1 MTQGAMWVDLS
12 CAQGDGTTE
21 GERAGLARSRRW
33 PLGGRRRVWLA
44 GAIGACAAG
53 LLTGCGSS
61 PPVPQQTFADYTS
74 TVTPTAPSPAPV
86 PKAVAAPVRP
96 DGMER
101 TDEVG
106 AAAAAMYFMTLNS
119 YVLAT
124 GDVSEWHAVSGQDC
138 DFCSN
143 TAADVDAVY
152 SKGHYYAGPAA
163 SMDEVRIL
171 GRDSELGIYS
181 VELHYSLP
189 AGVEVDGSGNVVGDL
204 PAEDGYIVLEVV
216 PSVRGWVLLSG
227 VARDGASA

>member
-1 MTQGAMWVDLS
+1 MP
-12 CAQGDGTTE
+12 GDPGW
-21 GERAGLARSRRW
+21 AY
-33 PLGGRRRVWLA
+33 GRRSGTQACRRTASVAALAVATAVLA
-44 GAIGACAAG
+44 GCAG
-53 LLTGCGSS
+53 
-61 PPVPQQTFADYTS
+61 
-74 TVTPTAPSPAPV
+74 APSPPRQTVTQTTRVASSAPSPVPV
-86 PKAVAAPVRP
+86 PKVVAAPVRP

-101 TDEVG
+101 TDEAG
-106 AAAAAMYFMTLNS
+106 AAAAAMYFMKLNS

-124 GDVSEWHAVSGQDC
+124 GDASEWDAVSGQDC

-163 SMDEVRIL
+163 SVDEVRVL
-171 GRDSELGIYS
+171 GRDAELGIYS

-189 AGVEVDGSGNVVGDL
+189 AGVEVDGSGNIVGDL

-216 PSVRGWVLLSG
+216 SSVRGWVMLSG